1 MTMSSRIQH
10 DSIRVFTAGIYLLGI
25 CSILTLWAVSH
36 LNDNGLLSRFG
47 FSLYFSGVPTAFVW
61 HSSWGFAGTPASN
74 SFSWALLNCALTS
87 SMGIWSDRMLQGLS
101 VKKAL
106 VFFAT
111 LCALC
116 AFNAY
121 LSYFAAGLQFVDNFG
136 RDWTQTQEHTFVP
149 SIFII
154 SIVQSLMSI
163 FFFGI
168 WTKVKKVRGS
178 LSA

>member
-1 MTMSSRIQH
+1 MLLRIQH
-10 DSIRVFTAGIYLLGI
+10 GSIRVFTAGIFFFGI
-25 CSILTLWAVSH
+25 CSILTLLAISH
-36 LNDNGLLSRFG
+36 LDDNDLLSKFG

-74 SFSWALLNCALTS
+74 SISWALLNCALTAT
-87 SMGIWSDRMLQGLS
+87 MGIWSDRILRELS

-121 LSYFAAGLQFVDNFG
+121 LSYFSAGLQFVDSFG
-136 RDWTQTQEHTFVP
+136 RDWTETQEHTFDP
-149 SIFII
+149 NIFTI
-154 SIVQSLMSI
+154 SIVQSLLSI

-168 WTKVKKVRGS
+168 WAKVKKVR
-178 LSA
+178 ATHIR